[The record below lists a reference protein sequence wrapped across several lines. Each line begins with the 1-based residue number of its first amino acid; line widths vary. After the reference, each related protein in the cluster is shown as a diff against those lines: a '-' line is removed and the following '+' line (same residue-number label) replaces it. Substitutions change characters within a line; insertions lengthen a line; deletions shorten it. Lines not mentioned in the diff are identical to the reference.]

1 MCIPLDSW
9 YHRHTLT
16 LHPCPVIQKSEYYWD
31 TCHQERSHLAVDF
44 LYFLTLTVKF
54 VGKVHQ
60 DIAWNSVQE
69 IQEMVVQNGWKI
81 TSGISAMEF
90 IITETMDSLEFL
102 SVSSTAERDLKAFSL
117 SSIEP

>member
-1 MCIPLDSW
+1 MCIPLDSR
-9 YHRHTLT
+9 YHHNTLT
-16 LHPCPVIQKSEYYWD
+16 LHSYRVIQKSEHYLD
-31 TCHQERSHLAVDF
+31 TCHQERSHLAVEF

-69 IQEMVVQNGWKI
+69 IQEMVIQNGWKI

>member
-1 MCIPLDSW
+1 MCIPLDSR
-9 YHRHTLT
+9 YHHNTLT
-16 LHPCPVIQKSEYYWD
+16 LHSCRVIQK
-31 TCHQERSHLAVDF
+31 SHLAVDF

-69 IQEMVVQNGWKI
+69 IQEMVIQNGWKI

-90 IITETMDSLEFL
+90 IITETMDSREFL